1 MRFLLTA
8 AFVLLLVAVTGA
20 SPADVQT
27 TNDPLANS
35 FVTQGALGQV
45 LTFEDLI
52 EVKSVDVGD
61 VPGGGVRARLLLPY
75 HTSVLER
82 DVAVGA

>member
-1 MRFLLTA
+1 MRDSGEGLHPAGGRAPREGIGLSNTRARLTE
-8 AFVLLLVAVTGA
+8 LYG
-20 SPADVQT
+20 PDV
-27 TNDPLANS
+27 
-35 FVTQGALGQV
+35 G
-45 LTFEDLI
+45 
-52 EVKSVDVGD
+52 SVDVAD